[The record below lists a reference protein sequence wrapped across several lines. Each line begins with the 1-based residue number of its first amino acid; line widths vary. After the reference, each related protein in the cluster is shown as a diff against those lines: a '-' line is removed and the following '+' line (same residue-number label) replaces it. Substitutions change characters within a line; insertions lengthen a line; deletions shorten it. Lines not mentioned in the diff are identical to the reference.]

1 MKYRSIVAT
10 TLVAVIFS
18 AGLSVQTEYGNVAK
32 AESAPAL
39 SIPLTVAERNGVEV
53 NDYFFRR
60 GVALPKGEVF
70 SVNDIS
76 ITENDEPITSSAEI
90 LQKYDDGSVN
100 WMLVSGLVSIGADE
114 TKELVITNIAPS
126 APLTTVTEEDGVIT
140 VDGEKIDFTLGENG
154 ISSLKY
160 NGEEQLTG
168 DIKIYAE
175 VNGNTGYSVFDD
187 IKVLKNTPSY
197 IKIKASGAINDV
209 TSGEMYITLAEGAS
223 KLQIDYRITVKDEVT
238 INNTGLIIP
247 RTPQDYERGTVV
259 SSDYID
265 LNGMQLATRDTTRF
279 NGGTSEEGKTGFIIN
294 VNSVH
299 FAPIVNDSAFKYYD
313 GVSRTAHL
321 HIGFGNNAENMAKTL
336 ATTPAVS
343 VDPEQYVK
351 AGEILTTKT
360 GALID
365 SVIETFTEDW
375 EKTLG
380 SFYVGGIG
388 TYNYKTKEGGISA
401 AMPGEIEYNF
411 GMAYMQTGNEEI
423 YRKIYDMAEL
433 RSDVGIYRGMHKD
446 AYGLMR
452 ARITKTNT
460 TGTSFFQS
468 HGYYSD
474 ESGLYMAYLLSG
486 DEYFYESYKLCME
499 KTLRDMY
506 LYKSV
511 DNTNVPVSWFFG
523 GNGEDPTVA
532 PTRAGFFESRG
543 LIRARSLYL
552 ASKLFENEEYKRA
565 AEDVIEWAKLVQL
578 DSGAYTQ
585 AINHDGSVL
594 YHGGQTQMPVKDYV
608 MLMGIRGISQL
619 LDWES
624 NDDVLDI
631 VIKVADYLCSQG
643 ENFGNILLHPNGD
656 IEVYEV
662 NEDNSRAA
670 RTESNIMAI
679 DVLCTAFEKTGN
691 TRYLKWILT
700 YLDSYVASSVGGLG
714 GGMREQGYGTSFG
727 WSADNVRV
735 TSILKTSDNLNK
747 LFRNYKQTII
757 EMGFEHLTNIFADD
771 AKWLGEAENIS
782 VKYPMAISNL
792 YETDGIKTVFA
803 FNQYPKGADEDDNWA
818 QKISLTF
825 SDNMLWQ
832 GSANIVKTNEA
843 VVLEKRLNK
852 RAHIAAIQRPV
863 YIEEISAKAEI
874 NINKYTKDEIE
885 LLLKGDTEATIK
897 FTNGLFEITDG
908 TKYTLT
914 VSAASGGTKVLLS
927 KGGTESA
934 TNGEIKIKVNGNG
947 EIVTEN
953 NNVPSGPIVVAP
965 SGGGGGGAPTPKPE
979 EETKEE
985 PKEEEPK
992 ETEPEEEEPTVEIP
1006 TEPFGDISQGEWFY
1020 DSLLYMKKKGIM
1032 VGDNNE
1038 VRPHDA
1044 VTRGEFA
1051 KIIVTAFGL
1060 EKTEAETQFADTTD
1074 VWWGEYAEIAFANGI
1089 VYGVGE
1095 SKFDGNGI
1103 ITREMMAVMID
1114 RALKACEITLQ
1125 EKSGSDS
1132 FSDREMIASYAKEAV
1147 AELAKLGIVNGV
1159 GDGTFAPTANVKRC
1173 EAAQIIYNIL
1183 KQTDEEKGEVIG

>member
-1 MKYRSIVAT
+1 MKYRKILAT
-10 TLVAVIFS
+10 ALTAVIFS
-18 AGLSVQTEYGNVAK
+18 AYIPMQTEYGNVAR
-32 AESAPAL
+32 AESAPAM
-39 SIPLTVAERNGVEV
+39 SVPLTVTERNGVEV

-70 SVNDIS
+70 SVDDIS
-76 ITENDEPITSSAEI
+76 IEGITSSAEI
-90 LQKYDDGSVN
+90 LQKHDDGSVN
-100 WMLVSGLVSIGADE
+100 WMLVSGIVSLDE
-114 TKELVITNIAPS
+114 NESKNLTITNIAPTT
-126 APLTTVTEEDGVIT
+126 PQTTVTEEDGVIT

-160 NGEEQLTG
+160 NGEEQLAG
-168 DIKIYAE
+168 DIKIYAK
-175 VNGNTGYSVFDD
+175 VNGITGYSVFDD
-187 IKVLKNTPSY
+187 ISVIKNTPSY
-197 IKIKASGAINDV
+197 VKIKASGAINDV
-209 TSGEMYITLAEGAS
+209 TSGEMYITLAEGTS

-247 RTPQDYERGTVV
+247 RAPQDYESGTIVAK
-259 SSDYID
+259 DYID
-265 LNGMQLATRDTTRF
+265 LGGMQLATFDTTRF
-279 NGGTSEEGKTGFIIN
+279 AGGASEEGKTGFVIN
-294 VNSVH
+294 TSSVF

-321 HIGFGNNAENMAKTL
+321 HIGFGDNAENMAKTL
-336 ATTPAVS
+336 ATTPSVS
-343 VDPEQYVK
+343 VDAEQYVR

-360 GALID
+360 GALVD
-365 SVIETFTEDW
+365 SVINTFIEDW
-375 EKTLG
+375 EFTLG
-380 SFYVGGIG
+380 TFYAGGIG
-388 TYNYKTKEGGISA
+388 TYNYKTKDGSISA

-411 GMAYMQTGNEEI
+411 GTAYMQTGNEEI

-433 RSDVGIYRGMHKD
+433 RSDVGIYRGMHED

-468 HGYYSD
+468 HSYYSD

-506 LYKSV
+506 TYKSAN
-511 DNTNVPVSWFFG
+511 NTNVPVSWFFG
-523 GNGEDPTVA
+523 GNGEDPMVA

-552 ASKLFENEEYKRA
+552 ASKLFENADYKTA

-594 YHGGQTQMPVKDYV
+594 YQSGQTQMPVKDYV

-631 VIKVADYLCSQG
+631 VVKVADYLCSQG
-643 ENFGNILLHPNGD
+643 ENFGNILLHPNSD
-656 IEVYEV
+656 IDVYEV

-691 TRYLKWILT
+691 TRYLNWILK
-700 YLDSYVASSVGGLG
+700 YLDSYIASSVGGIG

-747 LFRNYKQTII
+747 LFGSYKQTIT
-757 EMGFEHLTNIFADD
+757 EMGFEHLVNIFADD
-771 AKWLGEAENIS
+771 AKWLGEAENIN

-803 FNQYPKGADEDDNWA
+803 YNQYPKGADEDDNWS
-818 QKISLTF
+818 QRITLTF
-825 SDNMLWQ
+825 AGNMLWQ
-832 GSANIVKTNEA
+832 GAPNVATTNEA
-843 VVLEKRLNK
+843 VKLEKRLNK
-852 RAHIAAIQRPV
+852 REHIAAIQRPV
-863 YIEEISAKAEI
+863 YIEEITAKAEV

-885 LLLKGDTEATIK
+885 LLLKGDTEVMLK

-914 VSAASGGTKVLLS
+914 VSAASGGTKILLQ
-927 KGGTESA
+927 KGGDESA
-934 TNGEIKIKVNGNG
+934 VNGEIKVKVNGNG
-947 EIVTEN
+947 EIVTESSSE
-953 NNVPSGPIVVAP
+953 PSGPIIVVQP
-965 SGGGGGGAPTPKPE
+965 SGGGGGAPAPTPTP
-979 EETKEE
+979 
-985 PKEEEPK
+985 
-992 ETEPEEEEPTVEIP
+992 EPEEEPEEPEQPEDEEPTEEAP
-1006 TEPFGDISQGEWFY
+1006 TEPFNDISQSDWFY

-1032 VGDNNE
+1032 VGNDNE
-1038 VRPHDA
+1038 VRPLDA

-1060 EKTEAETQFADTTD
+1060 KKENKENAFADTGD
-1074 VWWGEYAEIAFANGI
+1074 AWWGEYAEIASANGI
-1089 VYGVGE
+1089 VYGVGDD
-1095 SKFDGNGI
+1095 KFDGNGI
-1103 ITREMMAVMID
+1103 ITREMMAVMIS

-1132 FSDREMIASYAKEAV
+1132 FSDSNMIASYAKEAV

-1159 GDGTFAPTANVKRC
+1159 GNGSFAPSAEVKRS

-1183 KQTDEEKGEVIG
+1183 KQIDEEKGEVIG